1 MKKKKIALICNDGG
15 HFVQLRLAAQLLPR
29 EKFDIYW
36 VTADSK
42 HLQDELK
49 DVRHYVFANPS
60 TDKMNWLVNGVQTIA
75 LLAKERPDAIVSTGA
90 GIAYLSMLLGKYLFG
105 CKLIFICSAANVTK
119 PSRMPYRAY
128 RLCDRFFVQWPEMKK
143 VFPKAEYIGLL

>member
-15 HFVQLRLAAQLLPR
+15 HFVQLRLAAQLLSR
-29 EKFDIYW
+29 EQFDIYW

-42 HLQDELK
+42 HLQEVLK
-49 DVRHYVFANPS
+49 GCRHYAFANPS
-60 TDKMNWLVNGVQTIA
+60 LNRANWLINGLQTIA
-75 LLAKERPDAIVSTGA
+75 LLVKERPDAIISTGA

-105 CKLIFICSAANVTK
+105 CKLIFICSAANVTR
-119 PSRMPYRAY
+119 PSRMPYRVY
-128 RLCDRFFVQWPEMKK
+128 KLCDRFFVQWPEMKE